1 MKYRKE
7 NKEKLSVPN
16 SGTLANF
23 ECVSKGK
30 NSLAAHFFK
39 ITVQVKNNL
48 GFSWSFN
55 LQ

>member
-23 ECVSKGK
+23 ECVVKGK
-30 NSLAAHFFK
+30 TL
-39 ITVQVKNNL
+39 
-48 GFSWSFN
+48 
-55 LQ
+55 LQHTFLK